1 MIKPKKDRI
10 KYYGITI
17 LFVILFIVLA
27 GFYQKSSKLDKSEI
41 GKYQVA
47 SLPSF
52 AVSLKDNLFPDTPK
66 SFVSPSETM
75 NFSLFNDHFKILV
88 DSKLTNQKLIFLNK
102 IKLFPGSIPYQGF
115 YYHYMSKDKGDL
127 PILS

>member
-17 LFVILFIVLA
+17 LFVILLIIVA
-27 GFYQKSSKLDKSEI
+27 RFYQKSFKSDKSEI
-41 GKYQVA
+41 CKYQVA

-52 AVSLKDNLFPDTPK
+52 AVSLKDNQFPDTPK
-66 SFVSPSETM
+66 SFLSPSEKI
-75 NFSLFNDHFKILV
+75 NFSQFNDHFKILV

-102 IKLFPGSIPYQGF
+102 IKLFAGYIPYQGF
-115 YYHYMSKDKGDL
+115 YYHNGSKDKGDL